1 MQVSGKIIGFPVPLT
16 PPPAPSAVSPK
27 GHGEIVCFP
36 AVAAVEPSAVEAQD
50 HGKIFAAHRI
60 AARLADQ
67 LDQAATL

>member
-1 MQVSGKIIGFPVPLT
+1 MQVSGKIIGFPVSLT
-16 PPPAPSAVSPK
+16 PPAPSSVSPK

-36 AVAAVEPSAVEAQD
+36 TAAAAEPTTVEAQD

-60 AARLADQ
+60 VARIADQ